1 MKNTQTIKNSNH
13 EILFIQIDN
22 KNKFINCIDS
32 QRVLNT
38 LYKEENIDIS
48 FISAVFSGRRAF
60 SKTIIKDLYYLPKGY
75 EALITFSIDGLYKVV
90 ITQSFKMQYYN
101 CSFADLFCK
110 QLESQID
117 KKGINNIAVSFSA
130 GLDSSSILFS
140 LCDIKKRKKDWN
152 VIAFCWYSDEISSQ
166 DDLLYSENVCIELGV
181 PFYKMPIC
189 YGDLFKVV
197 DNFEYSPIIDTSI
210 LFMDV
215 EKKIQD
221 ELLKLYENEDYLI
234 INGHG
239 GDHLFLDPIPAAM
252 IFNKPFFSNLN
263 RIQRYSALNYI
274 QLIKEATFSY
284 LENKNSTD
292 FEIQRTHAI
301 YEACSNNC
309 WSKDTSSS
317 VTTLYPFTELKV
329 IEASLSYKLDDIL
342 DSKYSRYAYRMSMYD
357 RFGHSIFLRNSKGH
371 MTGSYQLA
379 IKHNQI
385 KLLDLIQDGFL
396 VKNNIIDMNSIKNIF
411 EKVSLGYTGFPYI
424 LGLVLSIEIFI
435 EHLMKKGLIHD
446 EV

>member
-234 INGHG
+234 IN
-239 GDHLFLDPIPAAM
+239 
-252 IFNKPFFSNLN
+252 
-263 RIQRYSALNYI
+263 
-274 QLIKEATFSY
+274 
-284 LENKNSTD
+284 
-292 FEIQRTHAI
+292 EIGRAH
-301 YEACSNNC
+301 
-309 WSKDTSSS
+309 
-317 VTTLYPFTELKV
+317 V
-329 IEASLSYKLDDIL
+329 
-342 DSKYSRYAYRMSMYD
+342 
-357 RFGHSIFLRNSKGH
+357 
-371 MTGSYQLA
+371 
-379 IKHNQI
+379 
-385 KLLDLIQDGFL
+385 
-396 VKNNIIDMNSIKNIF
+396 
-411 EKVSLGYTGFPYI
+411 
-424 LGLVLSIEIFI
+424 
-435 EHLMKKGLIHD
+435 
-446 EV
+446 